1 MTERDHV
8 WRQIEELLQHAS
20 QSVTLIAPFIKKPI
34 FEAALAAVPTS
45 VERIHCVTR
54 WTPAEVAAGVSD
66 PEIMELAENDK
77 RVHVDLCPAL
87 HAKIYLA
94 DDRGLVGSA
103 NLTGKATGRVPDSN
117 FELLVEIAT
126 AHPEVQRVL
135 EQIDAASS
143 GATPQQAALVRRQA
157 ELLKAEAGP
166 PQAEAMEAVMPSW
179 YPATRRPENLYS
191 FYSGRGTFA
200 SAVEAGIVWD
210 LALLNIPVGLGED
223 DFNAAVR
230 TGLHAIPELRKLQD
244 GESLSNV
251 ELESAIAL
259 HSGVNDALARRRT
272 ENIAAWLRHF
282 DSYYTEVGTWEIRRG
297 RELN

>member
-1 MTERDHV
+1 MTGHDHV
-8 WRQIEELLQHAS
+8 WRQIEGLLQHAS
-20 QSVTLIAPFIKKPI
+20 QHVTLVAPFIKKPI
-34 FEAALAAVPTS
+34 FEAALAVMPTS
-45 VERIHCVTR
+45 VERIRCVTR

-103 NLTGKATGRVPDSN
+103 NLTGKATGRVSDSN

-135 EQIDAASS
+135 EQVDAASS
-143 GATPQQAALVRRQA
+143 EATSQQAALVRRQA
-157 ELLKAEAGP
+157 ELLKVETGP
-166 PQAEAMEAVMPSW
+166 PQTETMEAVTPFW

-200 SAVEAGIVWD
+200 SAVEVGIIRD

-223 DFNAAVR
+223 EFNAAVR

>member
-1 MTERDHV
+1 MTEYDHV
-8 WRQIEELLQHAS
+8 WRQIEGLLQRAS

-34 FEAALAAVPTS
+34 FEAAIAAVPAS
-45 VERIHCVTR
+45 VERIQCVTR

-66 PEIMELAENDK
+66 PEIIELAESDE
-77 RVHVDLCPAL
+77 RVRIDLCPAL
-87 HAKIYLA
+87 HAKVYLA
-94 DDRGLVGSA
+94 DHHCLVGSA
-103 NLTGKATGRVPDSN
+103 NLTGKATGRVSGSN

-126 AHPEVQRVL
+126 EHPEVQRVL
-135 EQIDAASS
+135 EQVDAASS
-143 GATPQQAALVRRQA
+143 EATPEQAALVRRQA
-157 ELLKAEAGP
+157 ELLKVETGS
-166 PQAEAMEAVMPSW
+166 PQAEGAEVATPTW

-200 SAVEAGIVWD
+200 SAVEAGIMRD